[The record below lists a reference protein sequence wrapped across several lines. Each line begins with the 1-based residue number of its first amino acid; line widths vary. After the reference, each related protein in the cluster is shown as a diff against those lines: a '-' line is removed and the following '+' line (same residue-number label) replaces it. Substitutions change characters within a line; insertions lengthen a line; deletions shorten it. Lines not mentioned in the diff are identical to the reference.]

1 MMLPTALSSILHKH
15 SFWQAQSS
23 DLNTTFRNSIASYMA
38 KNMTPR
44 GIRNNNPLNIRKGCR
59 WIGLSPK
66 QTDKSFC
73 QFTSM
78 VYGVRAGFITL
89 RTYICKHKCNTIE
102 KIISRWAPRNENDT
116 AAYIRAVAK
125 RTKLATDLPIR
136 LEDKRIMC
144 ALISAMI
151 EVECG
156 RSVDMTTIELGYVYA
171 FK

>member
-1 MMLPTALSSILHKH
+1 
-15 SFWQAQSS
+15 
-23 DLNTTFRNSIASYMA
+23 MA
-38 KNMTPR
+38 EIMIPR

-73 QFTSM
+73 QFSSM

-102 KIISRWAPRNENDT
+102 KIISRWAPPKENDT
-116 AAYIRAVAK
+116 AAYIRTVAR
-125 RTKLATDLPIR
+125 RTRLATDLPIR
-136 LEDKRIMC
+136 IADKKEMC
-144 ALISAMI
+144 SLVSAMI

-156 RSVDMTTIELGYVYA
+156 RSVDMKTIEKGYLIA
-171 FK
+171 FTQ

>member
-1 MMLPTALSSILHKH
+1 
-15 SFWQAQSS
+15 
-23 DLNTTFRNSIASYMA
+23 MA

-44 GIRNNNPLNIRKGCR
+44 GIRNNNPLNIRKGCK

-102 KIISRWAPRNENDT
+102 KIISRWAPQKENDT

-125 RTKLATDLPIR
+125 RTRLATDLPIR
-136 LEDKRIMC
+136 IEDKKELC
-144 ALISAMI
+144 SLVSAMI